1 MAPKTS
7 TFLDLKTCLRSK
19 APHSRSPLLRDNV
32 PHSLL
37 SAHSAK
43 ICFICTQPQSAFFLA
58 KLALQGNRA
67 NGKKSFPGRV
77 PGPKI
82 RTKMVPKSGPFQKEF
97 FCSAAKKSPKN
108 WTGPWLSLNMVNG
121 NRFSKWQTPL
131 RNAKCSFQAANPT
144 PPSPIQPCGDRQPER
159 RSNRNVYCGGPLI

>member
-1 MAPKTS
+1 M
-7 TFLDLKTCLRSK
+7 
-19 APHSRSPLLRDNV
+19 PHG
-32 PHSLL
+32 LL

-43 ICFICTQPQSAFFLA
+43 ICFICTQPQSRFFLA

-77 PGPKI
+77 PGPKK

-121 NRFSKWQTPL
+121 NRFNKWQTPL
-131 RNAKCSFQAANPT
+131 RCQMFVSRCEPNAAQPNSAVRR
-144 PPSPIQPCGDRQPER
+144 PPARKTIESKRVQ
-159 RSNRNVYCGGPLI
+159 